1 MEIKDLEQILG
12 LLKHADVSEFE
23 MNQDGI
29 HLKLSRGP
37 RHVMQSR
44 TNGHHVAVEQA
55 ISAPLQAALSQAGMA
70 SNANASVASHLKPVE
85 SPIVGTF
92 FRKPSPDAEFF
103 VQEGDRIKKGET
115 LCIIEAMKL
124 MNEIDSPC
132 DGKVEKILI
141 SDGKVVEF
149 GEVLFLID
157 PT

>member
-23 MNQDGI
+23 LNQEGVHI
-29 HLKLSRGP
+29 KLTRGP
-37 RHVMQSR
+37 RQIVS
-44 TNGHHVAVEQA
+44 TDNGHHVHLEPAIVSHNVVNSSPAASSFNAVSS
-55 ISAPLQAALSQAGMA
+55 IPL
-70 SNANASVASHLKPVE
+70 HFKPVE

-92 FRKPSPDAEFF
+92 YRRPSPDAELF
-103 VQEGDRIKKGET
+103 VKEGDRVKKGDT

-132 DGKVEKILI
+132 DGKIEKILI
-141 SDGKVVEF
+141 TDGKVVEF
-149 GEVLFLID
+149 GETLFFID